1 MVQASSY
8 GDNFR
13 IQIQQ
18 KPIEDKSKSS
28 KSVNLAVS
36 PDVKD
41 ADELNKSNDD
51 AKKSPEE
58 RKSSI
63 DECLKS
69 QGQVKS
75 NNRSKNYF
83 PEIYKLTTVQ

>member
-1 MVQASSY
+1 MPQESIKVKFRVLEMVQASSY

-18 KPIEDKSKSS
+18 KPIEDKDKSS

-36 PDVKD
+36 SDVKD
-41 ADELNKSNDD
+41 ADELNRSQD
-51 AKKSPEE
+51 AANKSPEE

-63 DECLKS
+63 DEGLKS
-69 QGQVKS
+69 
-75 NNRSKNYF
+75 
-83 PEIYKLTTVQ
+83 